1 MLTISLLQSL
11 VSLRKIFISEKF
23 REVSAHKPSKQTLI
37 MEDIQEKYNHL
48 LQQNEALRQ
57 ENEELKLLLHAH
69 GIEYKPKHAEEKDG
83 VYSPFTFQSV
93 KLSIEERVAIFHS
106 LFKGREDVFARR
118 WFSKTT
124 GKSGYQPVCINEWRR
139 GVCDKKKYKCA
150 DCPNRHFAPLTYQD
164 LYRHLEGKDENC
176 CDVVGLYAIIPDN
189 NCTFLCT
196 DFDDKSCKYGYKDDV
211 LAFVGVCK
219 EWNIPY
225 AIERSRSGNGA
236 HVWIFF
242 EEPIPAF
249 KARRLGNA
257 ILTEAMRHNGR
268 MSFNSYDRFFPNQ
281 DRMPEGGFGNLVA
294 LPLQGQA
301 RKRRNS
307 VFVDDDF
314 LVYKDQWA
322 LLYNINKMKNKEV
335 DMLLNLHVC
344 EELGALTTSSESKP
358 WVTPI
363 PQDIS
368 KGDFYSKIEI
378 TKADKIYIP
387 LKAVS
392 AKVLNHFKR
401 IASFKNPEFYSK
413 QALRLSTYS
422 TPRIISCF
430 DITDDYLAMP
440 RGCEDAILSFLNEN
454 GVKYNI
460 VDETNHG
467 TPISVSFQGK
477 EREEQ
482 LAAINALLMHSNGV
496 LHATTAFGK
505 TVTAAAIIAR
515 KKVSTL
521 ILVHS
526 KALLAQW
533 HERLTEFLNIDYVE
547 PPVPK
552 KRGRRKKFS
561 AIGCLDSTGNSLHGI
576 VDIALIQSCLDGDSV
591 KPFVENYGMVIVD
604 ECHHVSSITFENV
617 LKGVKAHT
625 VYGLTATPIR
635 KDGHQPIIFMQC
647 GPIRFSSDV
656 KSQIA
661 KQSFERCLIPRFT
674 SYRSITD
681 DKQSITTLYQLL
693 SEDEIRNTLIVEDVL
708 KAVEAG
714 RTPIILTNRTAHVT
728 MLAEKLRDK
737 VKNVVTLTGTGN
749 AKEKLETL
757 QHLHEISREEPLA
770 IVATGKYVGEGF
782 DYPRLD
788 TLFLAL
794 PISWKG
800 LVAQYAGRLHRENEG
815 KKDVRIYDYIDIHE
829 PVCDNMYRKRLKG
842 YASIGYKIISRHSP
856 TLFDNVKD
864 IGIPVCKEQIFN
876 GRTYYLPYSSSIGD
890 AKRSIV
896 VSSPKLYRV
905 DRNVLVNQLSEL
917 VHIGIEV
924 LIITTVSNPETEYLL
939 QRGLSVRILPEV
951 KLCTT
956 IIDKDIV
963 WYGAINALG
972 YATEEDNV
980 IKVVD
985 NKLANEL
992 LDVLPTS

>member
-1 MLTISLLQSL
+1 
-11 VSLRKIFISEKF
+11 
-23 REVSAHKPSKQTLI
+23 
-37 MEDIQEKYNHL
+37 MEDIQEKYNRL

-57 ENEELKLLLHAH
+57 ENEVLKSLLYAH
-69 GIEYKPKHAEEKDG
+69 GIEYKPKHVEEK
-83 VYSPFTFQSV
+83 VVAYSPITLPSV

-124 GKSGYQPVCINEWRR
+124 GKSGCQPVCINEWRR

-176 CDVVGLYAIIPDN
+176 CDVVGLYAIMPDN
-189 NCTFLCT
+189 NCAFLCT
-196 DFDDKSCKYGYKDDV
+196 DFDDKSCKHGYKDDV

-257 ILTEAMRHNGR
+257 ILAEAMRHNGR

-314 LVYKDQWA
+314 LAYKDQWA
-322 LLYNINKMKNKEV
+322 FLYNINKVKNTEV

-368 KGDFYSKIEI
+368 KDDFYSEIEI

-392 AKVLNHFKR
+392 AKVLNHLKR

-454 GVKYNI
+454 GVRYNI

-515 KKVSTL
+515 KKVNTL

-533 HERLTEFLNIDYVE
+533 HERLTEFLSIDYVE

-552 KRGRRKKFS
+552 KRGRHKKFS
-561 AIGCLDSTGNSLHGI
+561 PIGCLDSTDNSLHGI
-576 VDIALIQSCLDGDSV
+576 VDIALIQSCLDDDSV
-591 KPFVENYGMVIVD
+591 KPIVENYGMVIVD

-625 VYGLTATPIR
+625 IYGLTATPIR

-647 GPIRFSSDV
+647 GPIRFSADA
-656 KSQIA
+656 KSQIT
-661 KQSFERCLIPRFT
+661 KQSFERYLIPRFT

-693 SEDEIRNTLIVEDVL
+693 SEDEIRNTLIAEDVC

-728 MLAEKLRDK
+728 ILAEKLRGK
-737 VKNVVTLTGTGN
+737 VKNVVTLTGTGST
-749 AKEKLETL
+749 KEKRETQ
-757 QHLHEISREEPLA
+757 QHLHEISSEEPLA

-815 KKDVRIYDYIDIHE
+815 KTDVRIYDYIDIHE

-856 TLFDNVKD
+856 TLFDNVKE

-890 AKRSIV
+890 VKRSIV

-905 DRNVLVNQLSEL
+905 ERNVLVNQLREL
-917 VHIGIEV
+917 AHIGIEV
-924 LIITTVSNPETEYLL
+924 LIITTASNPETEYLL

-963 WYGAINALG
+963 WYGAINTLG

-980 IKVVD
+980 IKVID

-992 LDVLPTS
+992 LEVLLTS

>member
-1 MLTISLLQSL
+1 
-11 VSLRKIFISEKF
+11 
-23 REVSAHKPSKQTLI
+23 

-57 ENEELKLLLHAH
+57 ENEVLKSLLYAH
-69 GIEYKPKHAEEKDG
+69 GIEYKPKHVEEK
-83 VYSPFTFQSV
+83 VVAYSPIILPSV
-93 KLSIEERVAIFHS
+93 KLSIEERVGIFHS

-176 CDVVGLYAIIPDN
+176 CDVVGLYAIMPDN

-196 DFDDKSCKYGYKDDV
+196 DFDDKSCKHGYKDNV

-314 LVYKDQWA
+314 LTYKDQWA
-322 LLYNINKMKNKEV
+322 FLYNINKVKDTEV

-368 KGDFYSKIEI
+368 KDDFYSEIEI

-392 AKVLNHFKR
+392 AKVLNHLKR

-460 VDETNHG
+460 VDETNLG

-515 KKVSTL
+515 KKVDTL

-533 HERLTEFLNIDYVE
+533 HERLTEFLSIDYVE
-547 PPVPK
+547 PPVLK
-552 KRGRRKKFS
+552 KRGRRKKYS
-561 AIGCLDSTGNSLHGI
+561 PIGCLDSTGNSLHGI
-576 VDIALIQSCLDGDSV
+576 VDIALLQSCLDGDSV

-604 ECHHVSSITFENV
+604 ECHHVSSVTFENV
-617 LKGVKAHT
+617 LKGIKAHT
-625 VYGLTATPIR
+625 IYGLTATPIR

-647 GPIRFSSDV
+647 GPIRFSADA
-656 KSQIA
+656 KSQIT
-661 KQSFERCLIPRFT
+661 KQSFERYLIPRFT

-693 SEDEIRNTLIVEDVL
+693 SEDEIRNTLIAEDVC

-728 MLAEKLRDK
+728 ILAEKLRGK
-737 VKNVVTLTGTGN
+737 VKNVVTLTGTGST
-749 AKEKLETL
+749 KEKRGAL
-757 QHLHEISREEPLA
+757 QHLHEISSEEPLA

-815 KKDVRIYDYIDIHE
+815 KKDARIYDYIDIHE

-856 TLFDNVKD
+856 TLFDNVKE
-864 IGIPVCKEQIFN
+864 IGMPVSKEQIFN
-876 GRTYYLPYSSSIGD
+876 GRTFYRPYVSSIGD

-905 DRNVLVNQLSEL
+905 ERNVLVNQLREL
-917 VHIGIEV
+917 AHIGIEV
-924 LIITTVSNPETEYLL
+924 LIITTASNPETEYLL

-956 IIDKDIV
+956 IIDKAIV

-972 YATEEDNV
+972 YATEDDNV

-992 LDVLPTS
+992 LEVLLTS

>member
-1 MLTISLLQSL
+1 
-11 VSLRKIFISEKF
+11 
-23 REVSAHKPSKQTLI
+23 

-69 GIEYKPKHAEEKDG
+69 SIEYKPKHAEEKDG
-83 VYSPFTFQSV
+83 VYSPFAFPSV

-124 GKSGYQPVCINEWRR
+124 AKSGYQPVCINEWRR
-139 GVCDKKKYKCA
+139 GVCDKKKFKCA

-164 LYRHLEGKDENC
+164 LYHHLEGRDENC
-176 CDVVGLYAIIPDN
+176 CDVVGLYAIMPDN
-189 NCTFLCT
+189 NCAFLCT
-196 DFDDKSCKYGYKDDV
+196 DFDDKSCKHGYQDEV

-219 EWNIPY
+219 GWNIPY

-301 RKRRNS
+301 RKSRNS

-314 LVYKDQWA
+314 LAYKDQWA
-322 LLYNINKMKNKEV
+322 FLYHINKMKDTEV

-368 KGDFYSKIEI
+368 KGDFYSEIEV

-392 AKVLNHFKR
+392 AKVLNHLKR

-454 GVKYNI
+454 GAKYNI

-482 LAAINALLMHSNGV
+482 QAAINALLMHSNGV

-515 KKVSTL
+515 KMVSTL

-533 HERLTEFLNIDYVE
+533 HERLTEFLSIDYVDPSMTKE
-547 PPVPK
+547 
-552 KRGRRKKFS
+552 RGRRKKFS
-561 AIGCLDSTGNSLHGI
+561 TIGCLDSTSNSLHGI
-576 VDIALIQSCLDGDSV
+576 VDVALIQSCLDGDSV

-604 ECHHVSSITFENV
+604 ECHHVSSVTFENV
-617 LKGVKAHT
+617 LKGVKAQT

-647 GPIRFSSDV
+647 GPIRFSADA
-656 KSQIA
+656 KSQMIN
-661 KQSFERCLIPRFT
+661 QSFERYLIPRFT

-693 SEDEIRNTLIVEDVL
+693 SEDEIRNTLIVEDVC
-708 KAVEAG
+708 KAVETG

-728 MLAEKLRDK
+728 ILAEKVRDK
-737 VKNVVTLTGTGN
+737 VKNVVTLTGTGST
-749 AKEKLETL
+749 KEKRETL
-757 QHLHEISREEPLA
+757 QHLHEISKEEPLA

-782 DYPRLD
+782 DCPRLD

-794 PISWKG
+794 PVSWKG
-800 LVAQYAGRLHRENEG
+800 LVAQYAGRLHRENDG

-856 TLFDNVKD
+856 TLFDNVKG

-917 VHIGIEV
+917 AHIGIEV

-963 WYGAINALG
+963 WYGAINTLG

-992 LDVLPTS
+992 MKTLLYC

>member
-1 MLTISLLQSL
+1 
-11 VSLRKIFISEKF
+11 
-23 REVSAHKPSKQTLI
+23 

-69 GIEYKPKHAEEKDG
+69 GIEYKPKHTKEKDA
-83 VYSPFTFQSV
+83 VYSPFTFPSV
-93 KLSIEERVAIFHS
+93 KLSIEERVAIFYS

-176 CDVVGLYAIIPDN
+176 CDVVGLYAIMPDN
-189 NCTFLCT
+189 NCAFLCT
-196 DFDDKSCKYGYKDDV
+196 DFDDKSCMHGYKDDV

-314 LVYKDQWA
+314 LAYKDQWA
-322 LLYNINKMKNKEV
+322 FLYNINKVKDTEV

-368 KGDFYSKIEI
+368 KDDFYSEIEI
-378 TKADKIYIP
+378 AKADKIYIP

-392 AKVLNHFKR
+392 AKVLNHLKR

-430 DITDDYLAMP
+430 DITDDYLTMP

-482 LAAINALLMHSNGV
+482 LVAINALLMHSNGV

-533 HERLTEFLNIDYVE
+533 HERLTEFLSIDYVE

-576 VDIALIQSCLDGDSV
+576 VDIALIQSCINGDGV

-617 LKGVKAHT
+617 LKGVKAHI

-635 KDGHQPIIFMQC
+635 KDRHQPIIFMQC
-647 GPIRFSSDV
+647 GPIRFSADA

-674 SYRSITD
+674 SFRSITD
-681 DKQSITTLYQLL
+681 DKLSITTLYQLL
-693 SEDEIRNTLIVEDVL
+693 SEDEIRNTLIVEDVC

-728 MLAEKLRDK
+728 ILAEKLRNK
-737 VKNVVTLTGTGN
+737 VKNIITLTGTGST
-749 AKEKLETL
+749 KEKRETQ
-757 QHLHEISREEPLA
+757 QHLQEISMEEPLA

-829 PVCDNMYRKRLKG
+829 PVCDNMYKKRLKG

-864 IGIPVCKEQIFN
+864 IGLPVCKEQIFN
-876 GRTYYLPYSSSIGD
+876 GRTYYRPYSSSIGD

-992 LDVLPTS
+992 LEVLLTS

>member
-1 MLTISLLQSL
+1 
-11 VSLRKIFISEKF
+11 
-23 REVSAHKPSKQTLI
+23 

-57 ENEELKLLLHAH
+57 ENEELESLLHAH
-69 GIEYKPKHAEEKDG
+69 GIEYKPKHAEEKDA
-83 VYSPFTFQSV
+83 VYSPFTFPYA

-106 LFKGREDVFARR
+106 LFKGREDVFAQR

-176 CDVVGLYAIIPDN
+176 CDVVGLYAIMPDN

-314 LVYKDQWA
+314 LAYKDQWA
-322 LLYNINKMKNKEV
+322 FLYNINKVKDTEV
-335 DMLLNLHVC
+335 DMLLNIHVC

-368 KGDFYSKIEI
+368 KGDFYSEIEI

-392 AKVLNHFKR
+392 AKVLNHLKR
-401 IASFKNPEFYSK
+401 ITSFKNPEFYS
-413 QALRLSTYS
+413 
-422 TPRIISCF
+422 
-430 DITDDYLAMP
+430 
-440 RGCEDAILSFLNEN
+440 
-454 GVKYNI
+454 
-460 VDETNHG
+460 
-467 TPISVSFQGK
+467 
-477 EREEQ
+477 
-482 LAAINALLMHSNGV
+482 
-496 LHATTAFGK
+496 
-505 TVTAAAIIAR
+505 
-515 KKVSTL
+515 
-521 ILVHS
+521 
-526 KALLAQW
+526 
-533 HERLTEFLNIDYVE
+533 
-547 PPVPK
+547 
-552 KRGRRKKFS
+552 
-561 AIGCLDSTGNSLHGI
+561 
-576 VDIALIQSCLDGDSV
+576 
-591 KPFVENYGMVIVD
+591 
-604 ECHHVSSITFENV
+604 HHVSSVTFENV
-617 LKGVKAHT
+617 LKSIKAHT

-647 GPIRFSSDV
+647 GPIRFSADA

-681 DKQSITTLYQLL
+681 DKRSITTLYQLL
-693 SEDEIRNTLIVEDVL
+693 SEDEIRNSLIVEDVC

-714 RTPIILTNRTAHVT
+714 RTPIILTNRTTHVT
-728 MLAEKLRDK
+728 MLAEMLRDK
-737 VKNVVTLTGTGN
+737 VKNVVTLIGTGN

-757 QHLHEISREEPLA
+757 QHLHEISREEPLV

-864 IGIPVCKEQIFN
+864 IGIPVCKDQIFN
-876 GRTYYLPYSSSIGD
+876 GRTFFRPYSSSIGD

-905 DRNVLVNQLSEL
+905 ERSVLVNQLSEL
-917 VHIGIEV
+917 AHIGIEV
-924 LIITTVSNPETEYLL
+924 LVITTASNPETEYLL

-963 WYGAINALG
+963 WYGAVNALG

-992 LDVLPTS
+992 LEVLLTS

>member
-1 MLTISLLQSL
+1 
-11 VSLRKIFISEKF
+11 
-23 REVSAHKPSKQTLI
+23 

-57 ENEELKLLLHAH
+57 ENEVLKSLLYAH
-69 GIEYKPKHAEEKDG
+69 GIEYKPKHVEEK
-83 VYSPFTFQSV
+83 VVAYSPITLPSV
-93 KLSIEERVAIFHS
+93 KLSIEERVGIFHS

-176 CDVVGLYAIIPDN
+176 CDVVGLYAIMPDN
-189 NCTFLCT
+189 NCAFLCT

-314 LVYKDQWA
+314 LAYKDQWA
-322 LLYNINKMKNKEV
+322 FLYNINKVKDTKV

-368 KGDFYSKIEI
+368 KGDFYSEIEI

-392 AKVLNHFKR
+392 AKVLNHLKR

-454 GVKYNI
+454 AVKYNI

-467 TPISVSFQGK
+467 TPISVSFQGI

-515 KKVSTL
+515 KKVDTL

-533 HERLTEFLNIDYVE
+533 HERLMEFLSIDYVE

-552 KRGRRKKFS
+552 KRGRHKKFS
-561 AIGCLDSTGNSLHGI
+561 PIGCLDSTDNSLHGI

-625 VYGLTATPIR
+625 IYGLTATPIR

-647 GPIRFSSDV
+647 GPIRFSADA
-656 KSQIA
+656 KSQIT
-661 KQSFERCLIPRFT
+661 KQSFERYLIPRFT

-693 SEDEIRNTLIVEDVL
+693 SEDETRNTLIVEDVC
-708 KAVEAG
+708 KAIEAG
-714 RTPIILTNRTAHVT
+714 RTPIILTSRTAHVT
-728 MLAEKLRDK
+728 ILAEKLRNK
-737 VKNVVTLTGTGN
+737 VKNVVTLTGTGST
-749 AKEKLETL
+749 KEKRETQ
-757 QHLHEISREEPLA
+757 QHLHEISSEEPLA

-815 KKDVRIYDYIDIHE
+815 KTDVRIYDYIDIHE
-829 PVCDNMYRKRLKG
+829 PVCDNMYKKRLKG

-864 IGIPVCKEQIFN
+864 IGMPVSKEQIFN
-876 GRTYYLPYSSSIGD
+876 GRTFYRPYASSIGD

-905 DRNVLVNQLSEL
+905 ERNVLVNQLREL
-917 VHIGIEV
+917 AHIGIEV
-924 LIITTVSNPETEYLL
+924 LIITTASNPETEYLL
-939 QRGLSVRILPEV
+939 QRGLSVRILQEV

-972 YATEEDNV
+972 YATEDDNV

-992 LDVLPTS
+992 LEVLLTS

>member
-1 MLTISLLQSL
+1 
-11 VSLRKIFISEKF
+11 
-23 REVSAHKPSKQTLI
+23 

>member
-1 MLTISLLQSL
+1 
-11 VSLRKIFISEKF
+11 
-23 REVSAHKPSKQTLI
+23 
-37 MEDIQEKYNHL
+37 MENIQEKYNHL
-48 LQQNEALRQ
+48 LQQNEVLRQ

-69 GIEYKPKHAEEKDG
+69 GIEYKPKHTEEKDS
-83 VYSPFTFQSV
+83 VYSPFTFPSV
-93 KLSIEERVAIFHS
+93 KLSLEERVAIFHS

-139 GVCDKKKYKCA
+139 GVCDKKKFKCA

-176 CDVVGLYAIIPDN
+176 CDVIGLYAIMPDN
-189 NCTFLCT
+189 NCAFLCT
-196 DFDDKSCKYGYKDDV
+196 DFDDKSCKHGYKDDV

-249 KARRLGNA
+249 KARRLGNS

-281 DRMPEGGFGNLVA
+281 DRIPEGGFGNLVA

-314 LVYKDQWA
+314 LAYKDQWA
-322 LLYNINKMKNKEV
+322 FLYNINKVKNSEV

-392 AKVLNHFKR
+392 AKVLNHLKR

-460 VDETNHG
+460 FDETNHG

-482 LAAINALLMHSNGV
+482 LAAINALIMHSNGV

-505 TVTAAAIIAR
+505 TITAAAIIAR

-526 KALLAQW
+526 KALLSQW
-533 HERLTEFLNIDYVE
+533 HERLTEFLSIDYVE

-561 AIGCLDSTGNSLHGI
+561 AIGYLDSTGNSLHGI

-591 KPFVENYGMVIVD
+591 KPFVEDYGMVIVD

-647 GPIRFSSDV
+647 GPIRFSADA
-656 KSQIA
+656 KSLIT
-661 KQSFERCLIPRFT
+661 KQSFERYLIPRFT

-681 DKQSITTLYQLL
+681 DKHSITTLYQLL
-693 SEDEIRNTLIVEDVL
+693 SEDETRNTLIVEDVC
-708 KAVEAG
+708 KAVEVG

-728 MLAEKLRDK
+728 MLAEKLRNK

-749 AKEKLETL
+749 TKEKREAL
-757 QHLHEISREEPLA
+757 QHLQAISLEEPLV
-770 IVATGKYVGEGF
+770 IVGTGKYVGEGF

-856 TLFDNVKD
+856 TLFDNVKG

-917 VHIGIEV
+917 AHIGIEV

-963 WYGAINALG
+963 WYGAINTLG

-992 LDVLPTS
+992 LEVLLTS

>member
-1 MLTISLLQSL
+1 
-11 VSLRKIFISEKF
+11 
-23 REVSAHKPSKQTLI
+23 
-37 MEDIQEKYNHL
+37 MEDIQEKCNHL

-57 ENEELKLLLHAH
+57 ENEVLKSLLYAH
-69 GIEYKPKHAEEKDG
+69 GIEYKPKHVEEK
-83 VYSPFTFQSV
+83 VVAYSPITLPSV
-93 KLSIEERVAIFHS
+93 KLSIEERVGIFHS

-176 CDVVGLYAIIPDN
+176 CDVVGLYAIMPDN
-189 NCTFLCT
+189 NCAFLCT
-196 DFDDKSCKYGYKDDV
+196 DFDDKSCKHGYKDDV

-281 DRMPEGGFGNLVA
+281 NRMPEGGFGNLVA

-307 VFVDDDF
+307 VFVDGDF
-314 LVYKDQWA
+314 LAYKDQWA
-322 LLYNINKMKNKEV
+322 FLYNINKVKDTKV
-335 DMLLNLHVC
+335 DMLLNLHVS

-358 WVTPI
+358 WVIPI

-368 KGDFYSKIEI
+368 KGDFYSEIEI

-392 AKVLNHFKR
+392 AKVLNHLKR

-467 TPISVSFQGK
+467 TPISVSFRGK

-515 KKVSTL
+515 KKVNTL

-533 HERLTEFLNIDYVE
+533 HERLTEFLSIDYVE

-552 KRGRRKKFS
+552 KRGRHKKFS
-561 AIGCLDSTGNSLHGI
+561 PIGCLDSTDNSLHGI

-625 VYGLTATPIR
+625 IYGLTATPIR

-647 GPIRFSSDV
+647 GPIRFSADA
-656 KSQIA
+656 KSQIT
-661 KQSFERCLIPRFT
+661 KQSFERYLIPRFT

-693 SEDEIRNTLIVEDVL
+693 SEDEIRNTLIAEDVC

-714 RTPIILTNRTAHVT
+714 RTPIILTSRTAHVT
-728 MLAEKLRDK
+728 ILAEKLRGK
-737 VKNVVTLTGTGN
+737 VKNVVILTGTGST
-749 AKEKLETL
+749 KEKRETL
-757 QHLHEISREEPLA
+757 QHLHEISSEEPLA

-815 KKDVRIYDYIDIHE
+815 KTDVRIYDYIDIHE

-856 TLFDNVKD
+856 TLFDNVKE

-905 DRNVLVNQLSEL
+905 ERNVLVNQLREL
-917 VHIGIEV
+917 AHIGIEV
-924 LIITTVSNPETEYLL
+924 LIITTASNPETEYLL

-963 WYGAINALG
+963 WYGAINTLG

-992 LDVLPTS
+992 LEVLLTS

>member
-1 MLTISLLQSL
+1 
-11 VSLRKIFISEKF
+11 
-23 REVSAHKPSKQTLI
+23 
-37 MEDIQEKYNHL
+37 MENIQEKYNHL
-48 LQQNEALRQ
+48 LQQNDALRQ
-57 ENEELKLLLHAH
+57 ENEVLKSLLYAH
-69 GIEYKPKHAEEKDG
+69 GIEYKPKHVEEK
-83 VYSPFTFQSV
+83 VVAYSPITLPSV
-93 KLSIEERVAIFHS
+93 KLSIEERVAIFYS

-139 GVCDKKKYKCA
+139 GVCDKKKFKCS

-176 CDVVGLYAIIPDN
+176 CDVVGLYAIMPDN
-189 NCTFLCT
+189 NCAFLCA
-196 DFDDKSCKYGYKDDV
+196 DFDDKSCKHGYKDDV

-314 LVYKDQWA
+314 LTYKDQWA
-322 LLYNINKMKNKEV
+322 FLYNINKVKDTEV

-368 KGDFYSKIEI
+368 KDDFYSEIEI

-392 AKVLNHFKR
+392 AKVLNHLKR

-460 VDETNHG
+460 VDETNLG

-515 KKVSTL
+515 KKVDTL

-533 HERLTEFLNIDYVE
+533 HERLTEFLSIDYVE
-547 PPVPK
+547 PPVLK
-552 KRGRRKKFS
+552 KRGRRKKYS
-561 AIGCLDSTGNSLHGI
+561 PIGCLDSTGNSLHGI
-576 VDIALIQSCLDGDSV
+576 VDIALLQSCLDGDSV

-604 ECHHVSSITFENV
+604 ECHHVSSVTFENV
-617 LKGVKAHT
+617 LKGIKAHT
-625 VYGLTATPIR
+625 IYGLTATPIR

-647 GPIRFSSDV
+647 GPIRFSADA
-656 KSQIA
+656 KSQIT
-661 KQSFERCLIPRFT
+661 KQSFERYLIPRFT

-693 SEDEIRNTLIVEDVL
+693 SEDEIRNTLIAEDVC

-728 MLAEKLRDK
+728 ILAEKLRGK
-737 VKNVVTLTGTGN
+737 VKNVVTLTGTGST
-749 AKEKLETL
+749 KEKRGAL
-757 QHLHEISREEPLA
+757 QHLHEISSEEPLA

-815 KKDVRIYDYIDIHE
+815 KKDARIYDYIDIHE

-856 TLFDNVKD
+856 TLFDNVKE
-864 IGIPVCKEQIFN
+864 IGMPVSKEQIFN
-876 GRTYYLPYSSSIGD
+876 GRTFYRPYVSSIGD

-905 DRNVLVNQLSEL
+905 ERNVLVNQLREL
-917 VHIGIEV
+917 AHIGIDV
-924 LIITTVSNPETEYLL
+924 LIITTASNPETEYLL

-956 IIDKDIV
+956 IIDKAIV
-963 WYGAINALG
+963 WYGAINTLG

-992 LDVLPTS
+992 LEVLLTS

>member
-1 MLTISLLQSL
+1 
-11 VSLRKIFISEKF
+11 
-23 REVSAHKPSKQTLI
+23 

-57 ENEELKLLLHAH
+57 ENEVLKSLLYAH
-69 GIEYKPKHAEEKDG
+69 GIEYKPKHVEEK
-83 VYSPFTFQSV
+83 VVAYSPITLPSV

-176 CDVVGLYAIIPDN
+176 CDVVGLYAIMPDN

-196 DFDDKSCKYGYKDDV
+196 DFDDKSCKYGYKNDV

-257 ILTEAMRHNGR
+257 ILTEAMQHNGR

-307 VFVDDDF
+307 VFVDGDF
-314 LVYKDQWA
+314 LAYKDQWA
-322 LLYNINKMKNKEV
+322 FLYNINKVKDTEV
-335 DMLLNLHVC
+335 DMLLNLHVS

-368 KGDFYSKIEI
+368 KGDFYSEIEI

-392 AKVLNHFKR
+392 AKVLNHLKR

-515 KKVSTL
+515 KKVNTL

-547 PPVPK
+547 PPVLK
-552 KRGRRKKFS
+552 KRGRRKKYS
-561 AIGCLDSTGNSLHGI
+561 PIGCLDSTGNSLHGI
-576 VDIALIQSCLDGDSV
+576 VDIALLQSCLDGDSV

-604 ECHHVSSITFENV
+604 ECHHVSSVTFENV

-625 VYGLTATPIR
+625 IYGLTATPIR

-647 GPIRFSSDV
+647 GPIRFSADA
-656 KSQIA
+656 KSQIT
-661 KQSFERCLIPRFT
+661 KQSFERYLIPRFT

-693 SEDEIRNTLIVEDVL
+693 SEDEIRNTLIAEDVC

-728 MLAEKLRDK
+728 ILAEKLRGK
-737 VKNVVTLTGTGN
+737 VKNVVTLTGTGST
-749 AKEKLETL
+749 KEKRGTL
-757 QHLHEISREEPLA
+757 QHLHEISSEEPLA

-856 TLFDNVKD
+856 TLFDNVKE

-876 GRTYYLPYSSSIGD
+876 GRTYYLSYSSSIGD

-905 DRNVLVNQLSEL
+905 ERNVLVNQLREL
-917 VHIGIEV
+917 AHIGIEV
-924 LIITTVSNPETEYLL
+924 LIITTASNPETEYLL

-992 LDVLPTS
+992 LEVLLTS

>member
-1 MLTISLLQSL
+1 
-11 VSLRKIFISEKF
+11 
-23 REVSAHKPSKQTLI
+23 

-57 ENEELKLLLHAH
+57 ENEVLKSLLYAH
-69 GIEYKPKHAEEKDG
+69 GIEYKPKHVEEK
-83 VYSPFTFQSV
+83 VVAYSPVTLPSV
-93 KLSIEERVAIFHS
+93 KLSIEDRVAIFHS

-176 CDVVGLYAIIPDN
+176 CDVVGLYAIMPDN
-189 NCTFLCT
+189 NCAFLCT
-196 DFDDKSCKYGYKDDV
+196 DFDDKSCKHGHKDDV

-257 ILTEAMRHNGR
+257 ILTEAMQHNGR

-314 LVYKDQWA
+314 LAYKDQWA
-322 LLYNINKMKNKEV
+322 FLYNINKVKDTEV

-368 KGDFYSKIEI
+368 KGDFYSEIEI

-392 AKVLNHFKR
+392 AKVLNHLKR

-454 GVKYNI
+454 GVRYNI

-515 KKVSTL
+515 KKVNTL

-533 HERLTEFLNIDYVE
+533 HERLTEFLSIDYVE

-552 KRGRRKKFS
+552 KRGRHKKFS
-561 AIGCLDSTGNSLHGI
+561 PIGCLDSTDNSLHGI

-591 KPFVENYGMVIVD
+591 KPIVENYGMVIVD

-617 LKGVKAHT
+617 LKSVKAHT

-647 GPIRFSSDV
+647 GPIRFSADA

-661 KQSFERCLIPRFT
+661 KQSFERYLIPRFT

-693 SEDEIRNTLIVEDVL
+693 SEDEIRNTLIAEDVC
-708 KAVEAG
+708 KAVETG

-728 MLAEKLRDK
+728 ILAEKLRGK
-737 VKNVVTLTGTGN
+737 VKNVVTLTGTGST
-749 AKEKLETL
+749 KEKRETL
-757 QHLHEISREEPLA
+757 QHLQAISLEEPLV
-770 IVATGKYVGEGF
+770 IVGTGKYVGEGF

-815 KKDVRIYDYIDIHE
+815 KTDVRIYDYIDIHE

-864 IGIPVCKEQIFN
+864 IGIPVSEEQIFN
-876 GRTYYLPYSSSIGD
+876 GKTFFRPYASSIGD

-905 DRNVLVNQLSEL
+905 ERNVLVNQLSEL
-917 VHIGIEV
+917 AHIGIEV
-924 LIITTVSNPETEYLL
+924 LIITTASNPETEYLL

-956 IIDKDIV
+956 IIDKAIV

-972 YATEEDNV
+972 YATEDDNV

-992 LDVLPTS
+992 LEVLLTP

>member
-1 MLTISLLQSL
+1 
-11 VSLRKIFISEKF
+11 
-23 REVSAHKPSKQTLI
+23 

-69 GIEYKPKHAEEKDG
+69 GIEYKPKHAEGKDA
-83 VYSPFTFQSV
+83 VYSPFTFPSV

-176 CDVVGLYAIIPDN
+176 CDVVGLYAIMPDN
-189 NCTFLCT
+189 NCAFLCT
-196 DFDDKSCKYGYKDDV
+196 DFDDKSCKHGYQDEV

-219 EWNIPY
+219 GWNIPY

-314 LVYKDQWA
+314 LAYKDQWA
-322 LLYNINKMKNKEV
+322 FLYNINKVKDTEV

-344 EELGALTTSSESKP
+344 EGLGALTTSSESKP

-368 KGDFYSKIEI
+368 KGDFYSEIEI

-392 AKVLNHFKR
+392 AKVLNHLKR

-533 HERLTEFLNIDYVE
+533 HERLTEFLSIDYVE

-552 KRGRRKKFS
+552 KRGRHKKFS
-561 AIGCLDSTGNSLHGI
+561 PIGCLDSTDNSLHGI

-591 KPFVENYGMVIVD
+591 KPIVENYGMVIVD

-647 GPIRFSSDV
+647 GPIRFSADA

-661 KQSFERCLIPRFT
+661 KQSFERYLIPRFT

-693 SEDEIRNTLIVEDVL
+693 SEDEIRNTLIVEDVC

-728 MLAEKLRDK
+728 ILAEKLRDK
-737 VKNVVTLTGTGN
+737 VKNVVTLTGTGST
-749 AKEKLETL
+749 KEKRETL
-757 QHLHEISREEPLA
+757 QHLYEISKEEPLV

-794 PISWKG
+794 PVSWKG
-800 LVAQYAGRLHRENEG
+800 LVVQYAGRLHRENDG

-876 GRTYYLPYSSSIGD
+876 GRTYYRPYSSSIGE

-905 DRNVLVNQLSEL
+905 ERNVLVNQLSEL

-924 LIITTVSNPETEYLL
+924 LIITTTNTPETEYLL

-956 IIDKDIV
+956 IIDKSIV

-985 NKLANEL
+985 DKLANEL
-992 LDVLPTS
+992 MKTLLSC